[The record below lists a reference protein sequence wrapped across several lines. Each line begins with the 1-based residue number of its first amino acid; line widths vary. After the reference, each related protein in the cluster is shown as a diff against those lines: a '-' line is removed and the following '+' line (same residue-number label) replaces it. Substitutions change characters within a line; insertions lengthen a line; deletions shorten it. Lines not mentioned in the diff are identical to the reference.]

1 MSVKVEIDCGIG
13 VIVSKNMAYRDT
25 MLKLPIDK
33 KIKAIKAMRSL
44 PKGIVGVSGEPGLIG
59 DPGLSDDEFYGLLK

>member
-1 MSVKVEIDCGIG
+1 MSVKVQIDCGIG
-13 VIVSKNMAYRDT
+13 VIVSKNMGYRDI

-44 PKGIVGVSGEPGLIG
+44 PKGIVGVSGEPGSMG

>member
-1 MSVKVEIDCGIG
+1 MSVNLQIDCGIG
-13 VIVSKNMAYRDT
+13 VIVSKNMGYCDT

-44 PKGIVGVSGEPGLIG
+44 PKSIVGVSGGPGLMG
-59 DPGLSDDEFYGLLK
+59 DPGLSDDEFYELLK